1 MRDATKDI
9 ELSTRRIEGI
19 GNDIE
24 RLIPTQGDAFRM
36 EVNGKNFEERKP
48 AGRALMTE
56 ILTQLQLRH
65 EDAYVIASI
74 GGFDLEFE
82 GKRVA
87 H

>member
-1 MRDATKDI
+1 
-9 ELSTRRIEGI
+9 
-19 GNDIE
+19 
-24 RLIPTQGDAFRM
+24 M